1 MSLDSTH
8 NDQFHE
14 ALRMRTETEERE
26 KEVEKR
32 KADISEKRRQAAA
45 CRKDRIKAV
54 AEVAAHV
61 DEEVIGEDREVLM
74 DVKEKKELGRAQ
86 FYNKRRKMFELIPKS
101 QEQRLKL
108 LTLLSDTRGF
118 QVIPF
123 YYIRFI

>member
-45 CRKDRIKAV
+45 CRRDRMKAV
-54 AEVAAHV
+54 AEIAAHV
-61 DEEVIGEDREVLM
+61 DYEEEVIGEDSEVLM

-123 YYIRFI
+123 Y